1 MIASSFVTLQLL
13 SCIRDLVV
21 VPVGRSHPERLVYSP
36 MEYGLNQESIYAAVS
51 PIVMIQKA
59 RNQGVVAGLA
69 FPVIIR
75 PNNVLKRTFAS
86 HPDNF
91 GLCWFRYVCCSL
103 DYQKD

>member
-1 MIASSFVTLQLL
+1 MISSSFVTLQLL

-21 VPVGRSHPERLVYSP
+21 LPVGRSHPERLVYSP

-51 PIVMIQKA
+51 PIVMIHKA

-75 PNNVLKRTFAS
+75 PNNVLREPLLLTLTILGS
-86 HPDNF
+86 D
-91 GLCWFRYVCCSL
+91 GLDMSVIV
-103 DYQKD
+103 